1 MARPRRD
8 NATPT
13 GKHARLARQLAELRP
28 ANTTLKELAKIT
40 GLSMAT
46 LSRATDPTG
55 CPSWKTLLE
64 YLPAVGENPDDW
76 RPQWEMCATERQRRA
91 AGVPADPTQ
100 RAAYQR
106 LLPTHVLNLQDCA
119 IALRDLR
126 LWRGNPPYKQMASRA
141 AAAGTPVALAS
152 ISDVLNAKMLPTED
166 ALKGILAGLGMT
178 SDEPEYHQ
186 WCEAR
191 RVLYAGLMREKV
203 AAKALQHSAKRRIR
217 RTRPMRTMI
226 RRED

>member
-28 ANTTLKELAKIT
+28 AHTTLKELAMIT

-46 LSRATDPTG
+46 LSRATDPG
-55 CPSWKTLLE
+55 RCPSWKTMLE
-64 YLPAVGENPDDW
+64 YLPAFGENPNDW
-76 RPQWEMCATERQRRA
+76 RPQWEMCATDRQRHA
-91 AGVPADPTQ
+91 AGIPSDPTQ
-100 RAAYQR
+100 RAPYQR

-141 AAAGTPVALAS
+141 AATGTPVALAT
-152 ISDVLNAKMLPTED
+152 ISDILNAKLLPTED

-178 SDEPEYHQ
+178 GADPEYQQ
-186 WCEAR
+186 WFEAR

-203 AAKALQHSAKRRIR
+203 TAKALQHSTKRRVR
-217 RTRPMRTMI
+217 RTRPMRTMV